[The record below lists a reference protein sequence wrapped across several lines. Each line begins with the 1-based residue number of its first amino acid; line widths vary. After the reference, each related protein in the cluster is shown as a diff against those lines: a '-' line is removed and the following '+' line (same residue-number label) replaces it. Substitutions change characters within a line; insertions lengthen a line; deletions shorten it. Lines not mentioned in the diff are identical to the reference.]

1 MSQLLYEY
9 LVVLHL
15 NLDSDENV
23 RRVLK
28 YSLKFIEKGLA
39 VHTAFVHVTRYSVD
53 RGFCQIAHR
62 AQTPEYCSHTSKSSG
77 VKFDSGALSLKYT
90 NLVKPL
96 VGPTRSFQTDHPGF
110 SPTESLKMRSFLNF
124 AAVLLLLPF
133 SDALKFD
140 LVAQAGHSS
149 KNERCVRNFVNRDT
163 LVVITA
169 IVSGNRGDGQM
180 VNMHVCRDI

>member
-77 VKFDSGALSLKYT
+77 VKFDSGALSSSIQTSSSRLSAQ
-90 NLVKPL
+90 LVPFKPTIRDS
-96 VGPTRSFQTDHPGF
+96 VQQ
-110 SPTESLKMRSFLNF
+110 K
-124 AAVLLLLPF
+124 A
-133 SDALKFD
+133 
-140 LVAQAGHSS
+140 S
-149 KNERCVRNFVNRDT
+149 K
-163 LVVITA
+163 
-169 IVSGNRGDGQM
+169 
-180 VNMHVCRDI
+180 